1 MIETNICIVGAG
13 PGGAAAALS
22 LDKIGI
28 SCLLLDKATFPRDKI
43 CGDALSGKVIYALN
57 RIDTQLATDLFEETD
72 IRASSWGVKFVYPN
86 TKELNV
92 PFVEVDSEDVEKKR
106 PNCYISKRVDF
117 DNFLIKKVR
126 VSKNID
132 FRENISIQEFEKVDN
147 GWLLKDKKGEIIA
160 KTKMLLD
167 ASGALSRFSRK
178 HGGIEK
184 DEKHF
189 AGGIRAYYSNVKGI
203 DEFKYIE
210 IYFEKSLT
218 PGYLWIFPLPNGAAN
233 VGLGMRSDYISKGK
247 VNLKKELEKILKEN
261 PRFSWRFDEAVLE
274 GKVLGYPLPL
284 GSKKRSISGDNYML
298 IGDAASLID
307 PLSGEGIGNA
317 VISGEIAAKTLK
329 VALEQNRFDAEF
341 IAQYDKEIYR
351 KLWKEL
357 KISYQLQQM
366 MRFPWLVNIVSNLT
380 TRNKEF
386 SKLVTAMLTDV
397 DLRKQFR
404 SPRFYFKLIF
414 NR

>member
-13 PGGAAAALS
+13 PGGAAAALK
-22 LDKIGI
+22 LDRMGI
-28 SCLLLDKATFPRDKI
+28 PSLLLDKAVFPRDKV
-43 CGDALSGKVIYALN
+43 CGDALSGKVIYGLN
-57 RIDTQLATDLFEETD
+57 RIDNQLATDLFEEVD

-86 TKELNV
+86 TKVLNV
-92 PFVEVDSEDVEKKR
+92 PFVEVDSEDVETKR
-106 PNCYISKRVDF
+106 PNCYISKRIDF

-126 VSKNID
+126 LSPNVD
-132 FRENISIQEFEKVDN
+132 FRESMDIRAFEKIEN
-147 GWLLKDKKGEIIA
+147 GWLLKNKKGETIV

-189 AGGIRAYYSNVKGI
+189 AGGIRAYYTNVKGI

-218 PGYLWIFPLPNGAAN
+218 PGYLWIFPLPNGGAN

-247 VNLKKELEKILKEN
+247 VNLKNELEDILKNN
-261 PRFSWRFDEAVLE
+261 PRFNWRFDEAVLE
-274 GKVLGYPLPL
+274 GKIVGYPLPL
-284 GSKKRSISGDNYML
+284 GSKKRAISGDNYLL

-329 VALEQNRFDAEF
+329 IAFEENKFDADF
-341 IAQYDKEIYR
+341 LKQYDKAIYQ
-351 KLWKEL
+351 KMWKEL
-357 KISYQLQQM
+357 KISYQLQQL
-366 MRFPWLVNIVSNLT
+366 MRFPWLVNIVSTLT

-397 DLRKQFR
+397 DLRKKFR
-404 SPRFYFKLIF
+404 SPRFYFKLLF